1 MTTVLITG
9 ANRGIGVSLVK
20 EYAADGAQVIAC
32 CRTPAKADAL
42 KDIAASAGGRVR
54 ILPLDVG
61 DEASI
66 TALKKTLGDE
76 PIDILLNNAGML
88 GAPKDQSIRRID
100 AENWIH
106 TMRVNALGPVLL
118 SIALVDNLRRGGSKR
133 VCAITSSS
141 GSNEKDFYGAASPV
155 TSERYAYRASKAAL
169 NNGMRGLARDWAGE
183 GILVALLDPGW
194 VRTDMGGKGALE
206 AKTSISADQSAKG
219 IKDRIPRITPETSGV
234 FQRFWGEPLP
244 W

>member
-9 ANRGIGVSLVK
+9 ANRGIGLSLVK
-20 EYAADGAQVIAC
+20 EYLADSDHVIAC
-32 CRTPAKADAL
+32 CRTPGKADAL
-42 KDIAASAGGRVR
+42 KELAASRGRLR
-54 ILPLDVG
+54 ILPLEVS

-66 TALKKTLGDE
+66 AALKKTLADE
-76 PIDILLNNAGML
+76 PIDILINNAGIL
-88 GAPKDQSIRRID
+88 ETPKDQSAKRID
-100 AENWIH
+100 ADNWIH
-106 TMRVNALGPVLL
+106 TMRVNALAPVLI
-118 SIALVDNLRRGGSKR
+118 SIALFDNVKRSTQKR

-141 GSNEKDFYGAASPV
+141 GSTGKDFSAGP
-155 TSERYAYRASKAAL
+155 ERYAYRASKAAL
-169 NNGMRGLARDWAGE
+169 NNGMRGLARDWAAE

-194 VRTDMGGKGALE
+194 VRTDMAGPNTKAPLTPE
-206 AKTSISADQSAKG
+206 ESAKG